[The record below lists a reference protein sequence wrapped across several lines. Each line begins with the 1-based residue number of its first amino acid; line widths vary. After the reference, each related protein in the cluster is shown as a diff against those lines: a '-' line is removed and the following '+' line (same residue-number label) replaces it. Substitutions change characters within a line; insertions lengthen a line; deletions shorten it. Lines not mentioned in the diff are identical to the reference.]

1 MSIFDRTFSAI
12 KDVLLLRDQ
21 FTDMREQTKLMQSNM
36 GGMLNNIRDLE
47 QRVAR
52 LEGSDDTIRAL
63 IGNQMPRLPRK

>member
-1 MSIFDRTFSAI
+1 MSIFDRTLSAI

-21 FTDMREQTKLMQSNM
+21 FADMREQTKQMQSNM
-36 GGMLNNIRDLE
+36 GGMLSNIRDLE

-63 IGNQMPRLPRK
+63 IGNQMPQLPRK